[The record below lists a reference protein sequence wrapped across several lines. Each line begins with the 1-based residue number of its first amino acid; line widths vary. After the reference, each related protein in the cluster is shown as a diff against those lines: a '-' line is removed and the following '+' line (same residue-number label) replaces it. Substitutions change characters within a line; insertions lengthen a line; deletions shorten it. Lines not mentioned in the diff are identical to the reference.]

1 MRIAVGYG
9 RWRRPEDAMEMH
21 QIRYFLAVAETL
33 NFTRAAEQ
41 CNVTQPSL
49 TRAIQ
54 KLEDEMGGLLFS
66 REHHNT
72 HLTELGRLVH
82 PHLEA
87 IYSTNAAV
95 LAEAKQYRAMER
107 APLKLGVMCTIGPA
121 RLVGFFEQLKTRI
134 PMLDLQIRDMPAKPL
149 VEALLAGELDVA
161 LVALPSFPERCTAK
175 PLFTERYLIA
185 IPKGHRFEAMNAVP
199 LDELEGEDYVQRVHC
214 EFRYHFEALGLP
226 KRGAVNIR
234 YHSEREDWVQAMIAA
249 GMGCAVMP
257 EHLPILPGLVMRVII
272 DPEVSR
278 TVHLVTVAGR
288 RFTPVE
294 QVAIRMAQTYRWDA
308 AEPKGMPLG
317 WCDVEAET
325 APG

>member
-1 MRIAVGYG
+1 
-9 RWRRPEDAMEMH
+9 MEMH

-54 KLEDEMGGLLFS
+54 KLEEEVGGLLFS

-72 HLTELGRLVH
+72 HLTELGRLVL
-82 PHLEA
+82 PHLES
-87 IYSTNAAV
+87 IYTTNSAV
-95 LAEAKQYRAMER
+95 LAEAKQYRSMER
-107 APLKLGVMCTIGPA
+107 APLKLGVMCTITPT
-121 RLVGFFEQLKTRI
+121 RLVGFFEQLRARV
-134 PMLDLQIRDMPAKPL
+134 PMLDLQVRDMPAKPL

-185 IPKGHRFEAMNAVP
+185 CPRGHRFESMNAVP
-199 LDELEGEDYVQRVHC
+199 YSELDGEDYLQRVHC
-214 EFRYHFEALGLP
+214 EFRYHFEALNVP
-226 KRGAVNIR
+226 KRHKVNVR

-257 EHLPILPGLVMRVII
+257 ENLAMLPGVVTRAII
-272 DPEVSR
+272 EPEVTR
-278 TVHLVTVAGR
+278 TIHLVTVAGR

-308 AEPKGMPLG
+308 AEAPRTAMV
-317 WCDVEAET
+317 WEDIAAVE
-325 APG
+325 

>member
-1 MRIAVGYG
+1 
-9 RWRRPEDAMEMH
+9 MEMH

-54 KLEDEMGGLLFS
+54 KLEEEMGGLLFS

-72 HLTELGRLVH
+72 HLTELGRLVQ

-87 IYSTNAAV
+87 IYSTNATA
-95 LAEAKQYRAMER
+95 LAEAKQYHSMDR
-107 APLKLGVMCTIGPA
+107 APLKLGVMCTISPA
-121 RLVGFFEQLKTRI
+121 RLVGFFEQLKTRV
-134 PMLDLQIRDMPAKPL
+134 PMLDLMIRDLPAKPL
-149 VEALLAGELDVA
+149 VEALLTGELDVA
-161 LVALPSFPERCTAK
+161 LVALPSFPERCTVK

-185 IPKGHRFEAMNAVP
+185 FPKGHRFEAMNAVP
-199 LDELEGEDYVQRVHC
+199 LSELDGEDYLQRVHC

-226 KRGAVNIR
+226 KRHSVNIR

-257 EHLPILPGLVMRVII
+257 EHLAILPGLPTRVII
-272 DPEVSR
+272 EPEVSR
-278 TVHLVTVAGR
+278 TVSLVTVAGR

-294 QVAIRMAQTYRWDA
+294 QVAIRMAQTYRWDGAETKA
-308 AEPKGMPLG
+308 AAVG
-317 WCDVEAET
+317 WCDVEAGENSLS
-325 APG
+325 PRRGEG

>member
-1 MRIAVGYG
+1 
-9 RWRRPEDAMEMH
+9 MEMH

-54 KLEDEMGGLLFS
+54 KLEEEMGGLLFS

-72 HLTELGRLVH
+72 HLTELGRLAQ

-87 IYSTNAAV
+87 IYSANAAV
-95 LAEAKQYRAMER
+95 LAEAKQYRSMDR
-107 APLKLGVMCTIGPA
+107 APLKLGVMCTISPA
-121 RLVGFFEQLKTRI
+121 RLVGFFEQLKTRV
-134 PMLDLQIRDMPAKPL
+134 PMLDLMIRDLPAKPL

-161 LVALPSFPERCTAK
+161 LVALPSFPERCTVR

-185 IPKGHRFEAMNAVP
+185 FPKGHRFEAMNAIP
-199 LDELEGEDYVQRVHC
+199 LAELNGEDYLQRVHC
-214 EFRYHFEALGLP
+214 EFRYHFEALGQP
-226 KRGAVNIR
+226 KRHNVNVR

-257 EHLPILPGLVMRVII
+257 EHLAILPGLSTRVII

-278 TVHLVTVAGR
+278 TVSLVTIAGR

-294 QVAIRMAQTYRWDA
+294 QVAIRIAQTHRWDG
-308 AEPKGMPLG
+308 AETKTGAVG
-317 WCDVEAET
+317 WCDVEVGGGAM
-325 APG
+325 PLP